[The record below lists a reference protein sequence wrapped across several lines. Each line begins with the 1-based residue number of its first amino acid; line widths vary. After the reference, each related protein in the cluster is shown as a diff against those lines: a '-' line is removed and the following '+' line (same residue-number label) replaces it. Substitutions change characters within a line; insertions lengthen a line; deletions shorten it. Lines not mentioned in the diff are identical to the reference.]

1 MIIFNHFLI
10 FIKFFIFL
18 SILLITVKMKKD
30 ESENKIKKEKNENNI
45 TNINESIHSLINY
58 INNNYVDNN
67 SDIPIEVERRKNQ
80 ELEDINRYN
89 LLLNPNASLIEK
101 ERRTI
106 LNFYFP
112 SNQNRTNITIFFD
125 MEFPFGNQIAAFNK
139 LIFYCEIIKC
149 KKILLNRDNKM
160 YINHTL
166 YDKDYNMTIEIVKNE
181 IPFDDWLT
189 TLSPN
194 FFYDFY
200 RLKIENR
207 LDIIKNEIINN
218 LPKIEINKTDLII
231 HFRSS
236 DVFQHKNDPEHA
248 PDYAQP
254 PLCFYETILQKFN
267 FENIYL
273 ISIDD
278 IYNPVIKELKT
289 KYPKII
295 YHENSLE
302 VDISY
307 LVRGNNIVG
316 SISSFLVSCI
326 KLNDNLKYFWE
337 YDRYPMCSKMF
348 HSHPSIFNFK
358 RNYTTYLMEPS
369 ETYKNKMIIWKCT
382 DEQIEIMLK
391 DQCPNDFKIIPPD
404 ISNNISNNKSN
415 NISNS
420 NNDKFIFKL
429 TGFENLIFVLYLIL
443 LI

>member
-1 MIIFNHFLI
+1 MIIFNQLLFVL
-10 FIKFFIFL
+10 KFFIFL
-18 SILLITVKMKKD
+18 SIVLIIIKTKKD
-30 ESENKIKKEKNENNI
+30 ETNNKIEEGRNEYNI
-45 TNINESIHSLINY
+45 TNATNINENIHNEINY
-58 INNNYVDNN
+58 INNSNVYNN
-67 SDIPIEVERRKNQ
+67 IETDSEIERKKIQ
-80 ELEDINRYN
+80 DLEDINRYN
-89 LLLNPNASLIEK
+89 QFLNPNDSLIEK

-112 SNQNRTNITIFFD
+112 RDPNRTNITIFYD
-125 MEFPFGNQIAAFNK
+125 LEFPFGNQIAAFNK
-139 LIFYCEIIKC
+139 FIFYCEIIKC
-149 KKILLNRDNKM
+149 QKILLSTDNKM

-166 YDKDYNMTIEIVKNE
+166 YDKDYNITIEIVRNA
-181 IPFDDWLT
+181 IPMDDWLT
-189 TLSPN
+189 SLSPN

-200 RLKIENR
+200 SLKVENR

-218 LPKIEINKTDLII
+218 LPKVEVNKKDLII

-236 DVFQHKNDPEHA
+236 DVFQHINDPDHA

-273 ISIDD
+273 ISVDD
-278 IYNPVIKELKT
+278 IYNPVIKELRA
-289 KYPKII
+289 KYPRII

-307 LVRGNNIVG
+307 LVRGYNVVG
-316 SISSFLVSCI
+316 SISSFLISCI
-326 KLNDNLKYFWE
+326 KLNDNLEYFFE

-391 DQCPNDFKIIPPD
+391 DKCPNDFKIIPPEPQN
-404 ISNNISNNKSN
+404 ISNNISNN
-415 NISNS
+415 NS
-420 NNDKFIFKL
+420 GEFILKL
-429 TGFENLIFVLYLIL
+429 KGFEALIFFIYLIL